1 MVSAVSVVQEVVAR
15 VGRGGY
21 LGLVKIVV
29 AEVDEVRLQ
38 LQVKEGVTRSLA
50 LSRYMEAN
58 LGGSG
63 FCR

>member
-15 VGRGGY
+15 GRGGY

-38 LQVKEGVTRSLA
+38 L
-50 LSRYMEAN
+50 
-58 LGGSG
+58 
-63 FCR
+63 